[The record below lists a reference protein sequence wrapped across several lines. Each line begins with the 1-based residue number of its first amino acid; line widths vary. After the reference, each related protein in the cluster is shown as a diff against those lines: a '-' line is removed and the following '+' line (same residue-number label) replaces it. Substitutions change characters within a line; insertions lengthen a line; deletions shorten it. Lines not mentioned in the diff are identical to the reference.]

1 MTAKRYTDEAQLP
14 VYEALKSMPKIIDKP
29 AHTAIIKR
37 KYRTTA
43 TLRHTGTGVNAVG
56 GGWRRGGRNKE
67 SGLLRGVAVDFALR
81 QRLL

>member
-56 GGWRRGGRNKE
+56 GRLDKRGE
-67 SGLLRGVAVDFALR
+67 EDVPTSSSPVPYAAHSA
-81 QRLL
+81 QT